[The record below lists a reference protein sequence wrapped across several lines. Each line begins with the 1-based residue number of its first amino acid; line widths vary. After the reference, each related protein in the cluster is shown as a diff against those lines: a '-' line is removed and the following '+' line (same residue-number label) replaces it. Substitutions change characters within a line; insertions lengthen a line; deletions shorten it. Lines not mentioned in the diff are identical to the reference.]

1 MKYYCLNF
9 LRELGVKIYGKNIK
23 VSKLAQIYNAKN
35 LILHDNIR
43 IDDFTILSG
52 NGIIEICNYVHI
64 GSHCNISSSVNVKL
78 SNFSGIS
85 SGVKIYGSSDDYSG
99 MSLTGPTVPSRY
111 TNITKGTVLLE
122 KHVIVGSNSVIL
134 PNITLKEGT
143 SIGALSLVNKNTEQ
157 WTIYAG
163 IPIKPIKK
171 RHSNC
176 LKLEKCLDT
185 TLTYNFT
192 DIYSVE

>member
-85 SGVKIYGSSDDYSG
+85 SGVITSGIGLSSISFCI
-99 MSLTGPTVPSRY
+99 SA
-111 TNITKGTVLLE
+111 
-122 KHVIVGSNSVIL
+122 SN
-134 PNITLKEGT
+134 
-143 SIGALSLVNKNTEQ
+143 A
-157 WTIYAG
+157 
-163 IPIKPIKK
+163 
-171 RHSNC
+171 
-176 LKLEKCLDT
+176 KLC
-185 TLTYNFT
+185 
-192 DIYSVE
+192 